1 MQRDFPLVSIVV
13 PAYNHEDY
21 VVECVESVL
30 AQDYPNIELIV
41 INDGSTD
48 STGARI
54 EEFLKK
60 NGERFRYVSKSN
72 EGLVKTLN
80 AGIRLSSGK
89 YFCEIASD
97 DILIPGSVRKRVS
110 YMEENLTFDAALA
123 DAYIMEGDKRTVKRF
138 FAEKKAKG
146 FNTGQHTLK
155 DLIVKDA
162 RVFIAAGIFRKT
174 FLERLG
180 GFDEDFRHFED
191 LWLRYQLALYAKVGY
206 IDEPVMYY
214 RLHGANVSGRGNS
227 LRNMPEQILALEKL
241 LNNVKDPSLKR
252 LIERKLLKNYL
263 KYLKMLI
270 KDGSKKEEV
279 LKTLDKAGRIS
290 PWSLKAL
297 YYRIMAG
304 VVKQV

>member
-1 MQRDFPLVSIVV
+1 M
-13 PAYNHEDY
+13 
-21 VVECVESVL
+21 VE
-30 AQDYPNIELIV
+30 N
-41 INDGSTD
+41 
-48 STGARI
+48 
-54 EEFLKK
+54 
-60 NGERFRYVSKSN
+60 
-72 EGLVKTLN
+72 
-80 AGIRLSSGK
+80 
-89 YFCEIASD
+89 
-97 DILIPGSVRKRVS
+97 
-110 YMEENLTFDAALA
+110 
-123 DAYIMEGDKRTVKRF
+123 
-138 FAEKKAKG
+138 
-146 FNTGQHTLK
+146 
-155 DLIVKDA
+155 
-162 RVFIAAGIFRKT
+162 
-174 FLERLG
+174 
-180 GFDEDFRHFED
+180 
-191 LWLRYQLALYAKVGY
+191 QLALYAKVGY